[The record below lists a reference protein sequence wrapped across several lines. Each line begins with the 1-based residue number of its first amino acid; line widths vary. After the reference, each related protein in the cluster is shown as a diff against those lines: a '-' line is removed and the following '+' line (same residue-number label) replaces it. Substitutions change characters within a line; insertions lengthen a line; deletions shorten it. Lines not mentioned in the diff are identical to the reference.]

1 MMDKTDHARSLN
13 YSTQALEQLEVCLP
27 LLSQDLSG
35 IRTAHTFV
43 AKQLRDSVK
52 FLLPNC
58 AELVDMNELR
68 QAHVDMARL
77 PYSVVALE
85 APWLWPDGAG
95 GDKQGG
101 IRSSKRIAL
110 CLTMSPEVANWL
122 PDTRGF
128 LQEERG
134 GVIVIPLYW
143 EDRIGLWKLPMGGAF
158 VPHDNEVTDYSP
170 GEASLTNQLLT
181 EPYIAAGLP
190 LSKLRQFR
198 VSPFLLL
205 PEIAAEA
212 LEHSSGAE
220 VAASVLSDTRDEV
233 SMLLQ
238 TCVVLNCANV
248 TTAEIAAPKL
258 INRKRKRKGKGK
270 PPLFSYRVL
279 QISAPRATGVSS
291 GGGQHASP
299 RAHLRR
305 GHVRR
310 LEERPVW
317 VRPAMVNSGAAAAV
331 GQVKKEYSITP
342 VVSGG

>member
-1 MMDKTDHARSLN
+1 MMDKTDHVRSLN

-43 AKQLRDSVK
+43 AKQLHDSVK

-77 PYSVVALE
+77 PYPVVALE

-122 PDTRGF
+122 PGTRGF

-143 EDRIGLWKLPMGGAF
+143 EDRTGLWKLPMGGAF
-158 VPHDNEVTDYSP
+158 VPHENEVSDYVP

-212 LEHSSGAE
+212 LEYSCGAE
-220 VAASVLSDTRDEV
+220 VAARVLSDTRDEV

-258 INRKRKRKGKGK
+258 INRKRKGKGK
-270 PPLFSYRVL
+270 PPFFSYRVL
-279 QISAPRATGVSS
+279 QINAPRATGVSS

-310 LEERPVW
+310 LEERTVW
-317 VRPAMVNSGAAAAV
+317 VRPAMVNAGAAAAV
-331 GQVKKEYSITP
+331 GQVKKEYSITS

>member
-1 MMDKTDHARSLN
+1 MMDKTDHVRSLN
-13 YSTQALEQLEVCLP
+13 YSTQALEQLGACLP
-27 LLSQDLSG
+27 LLGKHLPG
-35 IRTAHTFV
+35 TRMAHTFV
-43 AKQLRDSVK
+43 LRQLRDSVK

-58 AELVDMNELR
+58 AELVDMSELR

-77 PYSVVALE
+77 PYPVVALE
-85 APWLWPDGAG
+85 APWVWPDGAG
-95 GDKQGG
+95 GDKYGG

-110 CLTMSPEVANWL
+110 CLTMSAEVAVWL
-122 PDTRGF
+122 PDTREF
-128 LQEERG
+128 LNEEHG
-134 GVIVIPLYW
+134 GVIVIPLFW
-143 EDRIGLWKLPMGGAF
+143 DDRAGLWSLPMGGAF
-158 VPHDNEVTDYSP
+158 VPHDNEVNDYSP

-181 EPYIAAGLP
+181 DPYIAAGLP

-205 PEIAAEA
+205 QEIAAEA
-212 LEHSSGAE
+212 LEHSTGNE
-220 VAASVLSDTRDEV
+220 LAARILSDARDEV

-258 INRKRKRKGKGK
+258 INRKRQGKGK

-279 QISAPRATGVSS
+279 QIRAPRSTDVSS

-310 LEERPVW
+310 LEERTVW
-317 VRPAMVNSGAAAAV
+317 VRPAMVNAGVGATTGKIDKDYAMRR
-331 GQVKKEYSITP
+331 STH
-342 VVSGG
+342 

>member
-1 MMDKTDHARSLN
+1 MMDKTDHVRSLN
-13 YSTQALEQLEVCLP
+13 YSTQALEQLEGGLAM
-27 LLSQDLSG
+27 LSKSPSG
-35 IRTAHTFV
+35 TRMTHTFV
-43 AKQLRDSVK
+43 TKQLRDSVK

-58 AELVDMNELR
+58 AELVDMDELR

-77 PYSVVALE
+77 PYPVVALE
-85 APWLWPDGAG
+85 APWVWPDGAG
-95 GDKQGG
+95 VEKHGG

-110 CLTMSPEVANWL
+110 CLTMSPEVALWL

-128 LQEERG
+128 LSEQHG
-134 GVIVIPLYW
+134 GVVVIPLYC
-143 EDRIGLWKLPMGGAF
+143 EDRTGLWNLPMSGAF
-158 VPHDNEVTDYSP
+158 VPHDNEVSDYAP
-170 GEASLTNQLLT
+170 GEAGLTNQLLT
-181 EPYIAAGLP
+181 QPYIAAGVP
-190 LSKLRQFR
+190 LRKLRQFR

-212 LEHSSGAE
+212 LEHSSGSE
-220 VAASVLSDTRDEV
+220 VAARILPDARDEV

-258 INRKRKRKGKGK
+258 INRKHQGKGK

-279 QISAPRATGVSS
+279 QISAPRATGVAS

-310 LEERPVW
+310 LEERTVW
-317 VRPAMVNSGAAAAV
+317 VCPAMVNAGAAAAV
-331 GQVKKEYSITP
+331 GTVEKGYAITP
-342 VVSGG
+342 AKNPK